1 MARQLVS
8 ASWVVPVA
16 SPPISDGIVAVEDGR
31 ITWLGR
37 RHAPDIPSGPETAL
51 GHGVLIPGLVNAHCH
66 LELSHMAGQLPLE
79 TGFVPWVEALVQ
91 RRERDEPA
99 DVRER
104 ARAAIGALEKT
115 GTVAVGDVSNALG
128 HVDLLQASRLRAVV
142 FYELLGWD
150 PARAEAILEAAGQRL
165 QDAVGGRNGRVRVKL
180 AAHAPYSVSPR
191 LLRALRD
198 GGGPAAI
205 HLAESAAETRF
216 LGVGGG
222 EWADFLA
229 SRGFGDVAFRAPG
242 LSPVKYLESLG
253 VLASGLVAAH
263 CVRVDREDRELLARR
278 GVHVVLC
285 PRSNRNLGVGL
296 PPVAELIA
304 DGVRLCLGTDS
315 LASTES
321 LDLLEDAALLHRSFP
336 RIEPEAIV
344 RMATAGGAAALGF
357 PDLGTLA
364 PGQSAEMA
372 FAPAP
377 AALGDPCAFLVSGEA
392 RLHRVAA

>member
-1 MARQLVS
+1 MARRLFS

-16 SPPISDGIVAVEDGR
+16 APPIPDGVVAVDDGR

-37 RHAPDIPSGPETAL
+37 RGAPDAPPDPATSL
-51 GHGVLIPGLVNAHCH
+51 GHGVLMPGLVNAHCH
-66 LELSHMAGQLPLE
+66 LELSHMAGRVPCE
-79 TGFVPWVEALVQ
+79 SGFVPWVEALVS
-91 RRERDEPA
+91 RRERDEPGE
-99 DVRER
+99 VRER
-104 ARAAIGALEKT
+104 TRAAIGALEDT

-165 QDAVGGRNGRVRVKL
+165 QDAAGDLNGRVRVRL

-198 GGGPAAI
+198 VGGPASI

-216 LGVGGG
+216 LGGGGG
-222 EWADFLA
+222 EWAGFLGR
-229 SRGFGDVAFRAPG
+229 RGLGDVAFRAPG
-242 LSPVKYLESLG
+242 LSPVKYLDSLG

-263 CVRVDREDRELLARR
+263 CVRVDRDDRELLARR

-296 PPVAELIA
+296 PPVPELIA
-304 DGVRLCLGTDS
+304 DGVRLCLGSDS
-315 LASTES
+315 LASAES
-321 LDLLEDAALLHRSFP
+321 LDVLEDAALLHRAFP
-336 RIEPEAIV
+336 QVEPAALV
-344 RMATAGGAAALGF
+344 RLATAGGAAALGW

-364 PGQSAEMA
+364 PGQAAEMA

-377 AALGDPCAFLVSGEA
+377 AALADPCAFLVSGEA